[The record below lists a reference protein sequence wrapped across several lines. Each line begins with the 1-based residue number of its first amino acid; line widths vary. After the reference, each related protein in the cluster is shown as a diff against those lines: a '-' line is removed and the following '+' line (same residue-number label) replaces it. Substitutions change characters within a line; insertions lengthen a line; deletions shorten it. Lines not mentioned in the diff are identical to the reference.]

1 MRRLSRRAALPALAA
16 IPFCLP
22 GAQEGLPKRARLVFG
37 GDVMLGRY
45 VGRLAAE
52 RRDPSWPL
60 RDLSEFLRSA
70 DAAFVNLE
78 SPFSDRDPI
87 NKSNMVFRA
96 APEMIA
102 ALQAAG
108 VDVVSTANNHARDCG
123 AHGVEFTLDWLEQ
136 HGIAAAGSGKS
147 SEAAHAGAMI
157 ERNGTRFGFLGYT
170 YDQSNGNFKDIDDRV
185 AVMDLGRMRR
195 DVAAILARADVA
207 IVSMHAGVEYSKKP
221 VARQVEFARAAIDAG
236 ARVVVG
242 HHPHVAQ
249 EWEPYRGGVIFYSL
263 GNLVFDQFQRR
274 ETQRGLLAEVLFEDA
289 RLARVEVLPVEIV
302 RTAPRLAG
310 TGQESRGG

>member
-1 MRRLSRRAALPALAA
+1 MTRRPSRRAALAAAAA

-22 GAQEGLPKRARLVFG
+22 GAQEGVPRPRRTRLVFG

-60 RDLSEFLRSA
+60 RDLSDFLRSA

-102 ALQAAG
+102 ALEAAG
-108 VDVVSTANNHARDCG
+108 IDVASTANNHARDCG
-123 AHGVEFTLDWLEQ
+123 AHGVEFTIDWLER

-147 SEAAHAGAMI
+147 AAMAHAGAVI

-170 YDQSNGNFKDIDDRV
+170 YDQCNGNFKDIDDRV
-185 AVMDLGRMRR
+185 AVMDVEQMRR

-221 VARQVEFARAAIDAG
+221 DARQVEFARAAIEAG
-236 ARVVVG
+236 ARVVAG

-249 EWEPYRGGVIFYSL
+249 PWEAYRRSHFLFARQS
-263 GNLVFDQFQRR
+263 
-274 ETQRGLLAEVLFEDA
+274 GLRSVPAA
-289 RLARVEVLPVEIV
+289 
-302 RTAPRLAG
+302 
-310 TGQESRGG
+310 